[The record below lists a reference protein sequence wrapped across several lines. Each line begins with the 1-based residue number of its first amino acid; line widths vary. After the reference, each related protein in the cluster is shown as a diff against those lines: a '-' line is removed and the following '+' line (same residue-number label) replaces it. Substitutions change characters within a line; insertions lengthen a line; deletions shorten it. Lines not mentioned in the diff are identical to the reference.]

1 ETNMVLGTDTVTTT
15 VLDNDVATPTATIDV
30 SQDKN
35 EIVEGESVTYTIT
48 SDVDTDQDMV
58 LDISLYGVTINPI
71 DGNDLISD
79 PNFPGNMQVSFT
91 TGDTLQFTVTPDDDA
106 DVEAD
111 ESMRFSLALLSAP
124 SNVQLGVES
133 VDTLVLNNDVVD
145 SAPTIQPILNQTN
158 IEGDSVN
165 VQVDATDNGALSYSD
180 QVNGVGT
187 LPQGLAI
194 DASTGLITGIV
205 ADGTAINSPYAV
217 TITVTDTQGQTA
229 TANFT
234 WTINSRPPAIT
245 IPNIDVCWIEDPN
258 GNSTAWRITNDN
270 PVPFTPNTQE
280 RIVFDWE
287 VTLNGNFVQ
296 QAHNHSQTGEFRLN
310 TPLSNQ
316 IEVVFKIW
324 DNGIVKATQT
334 VIATREQ
341 HPCNPPVV
349 VTPEAPE
356 VVVTTP
362 EATQATDVPAV
373 TEVVVV

>member
-1 ETNMVLGTDTVTTT
+1 M
-15 VLDNDVATPTATIDV
+15 
-30 SQDKN
+30 
-35 EIVEGESVTYTIT
+35 
-48 SDVDTDQDMV
+48 
-58 LDISLYGVTINPI
+58 
-71 DGNDLISD
+71 
-79 PNFPGNMQVSFT
+79 
-91 TGDTLQFTVTPDDDA
+91 
-106 DVEAD
+106 
-111 ESMRFSLALLSAP
+111 
-124 SNVQLGVES
+124 
-133 VDTLVLNNDVVD
+133 
-145 SAPTIQPILNQTN
+145 
-158 IEGDSVN
+158 
-165 VQVDATDNGALSYSD
+165 
-180 QVNGVGT
+180 
-187 LPQGLAI
+187 
-194 DASTGLITGIV
+194 
-205 ADGTAINSPYAV
+205 
-217 TITVTDTQGQTA
+217 TDTQGQTA

-373 TEVVVV
+373 TEVVVVTEAPVVTEVVAVTEAPQATAPIVTGFMLVDASTGQDVRPLSDGDVISLAEFAQGFTIRAITEGDVGSVSIQLSDGRNIMLNTAPYTILGGTAAWHDAQNLLNNRPGEVITMTATAYEEMNQGGASHSASVSFTLAA